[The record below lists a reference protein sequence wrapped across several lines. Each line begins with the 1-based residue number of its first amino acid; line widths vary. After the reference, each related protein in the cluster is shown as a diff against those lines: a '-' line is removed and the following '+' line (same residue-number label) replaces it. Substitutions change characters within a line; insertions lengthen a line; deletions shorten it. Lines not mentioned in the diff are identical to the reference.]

1 MAKIGNMNKLK
12 VRQIDQQGAWLD
24 ADGELILLPKRDI
37 PPGTEPGHELE
48 VFLLSTSA
56 GPQATTRRPFAQV
69 GEFAMLRVSEVNQF
83 GAFMEW
89 GLDKQLLVPYREQP
103 EPLQQGRSYLI
114 RVRLDQAGRI
124 VGSARTERWLE
135 PPPAWLKAGQEVA
148 MLIWSFTDLG
158 AKVIIDQR
166 YEGLLYREELPAAA
180 RPGDRLNGFIRQVRE
195 DGKLDVTLKKV
206 GRQAVNDAREIV
218 LAALREQPLL
228 PLHDNSPPAEIQRQL
243 GLSKKQFKK
252 AVGGLY
258 KEGRIELLESGIR
271 SLPRKIR
278 ETAQTKP
285 LQPAPAAEQDQRTR
299 RKQKRNGPRSGRGEK
314 G

>member
-1 MAKIGNMNKLK
+1 MAKIGSMNKLK
-12 VRQIDQQGAWLD
+12 VRQLDQQGAWLE
-24 ADGELILLPKRDI
+24 ADGELVLLPKREL

-69 GEFAMLRVSEVNQF
+69 GEFALLRVSEVNQF

-89 GLDKQLLVPYREQP
+89 GLDKQLLVPFREQP

-114 RVRLDQAGRI
+114 RVRLDQAGRL

-135 PPPAWLKAGQEVA
+135 PPPHWLKAGQEVT
-148 MLIWSFTDLG
+148 MLVWSFTELG

-166 YEGLLYREELPAAA
+166 YEGLLYRDELPSAA
-180 RPGDRLNGFIRQVRE
+180 RPGDRLTGYIRQVRE

-206 GRQAVNDAREIV
+206 GRQAVNDAREII
-218 LAALREQPLL
+218 LAALREHSLL
-228 PLHDNSPPAEIQRQL
+228 PLHDNSPPDEIRLQL

-258 KEGRIELLESGIR
+258 KEGRIELLENGIR
-271 SLPRKIR
+271 SLPRTTR
-278 ETAQTKP
+278 ELLPKRSLP
-285 LQPAPAAEQDQRTR
+285 PAPADRQDQRTR